1 MSKSTFGSFTFVLH
15 SHLPYVLSHGKWP
28 HGTEWLCEAA
38 AETYIPL
45 LDALNR
51 LVEKGISP
59 KLTLGLTPVLCE
71 MLADPG
77 FVAELQSYLAAK
89 EEEARQNTLHFK
101 ECGEAE
107 YARTGQFWIEWH
119 QQIARSFN
127 DRYHQDLIGAFRK
140 LQDAGHIEII
150 TSAATHGYLP
160 LLGNDNCVRAQI
172 AVGVHT
178 YKKHFGRAPRGMWLP
193 ECAYR
198 PAYDWRLPFDDST
211 VPATPRRGLE
221 EFLAEQSIDYFIVDT
236 HLFSG
241 GSTLGVYAER
251 FPVLKQLFNHSRDQE
266 TPENP
271 HGTTHRAYWVDTQNP
286 AATGKVAALAR
297 HERTSMQVWSAD
309 HGYPGNGA
317 YLDFHKKHFPGGL
330 RYWRVTSQQAD
341 LGEKLPYQRSAI
353 DEIIEAQATHFV
365 DLICEGLQQYQKQ
378 SGERGFIC
386 CPYDTE
392 LFGHWW
398 FEGVQWLETVLE
410 KLATDP
416 RLTLSTGSEILRD
429 YPPKA
434 AIALPEGSWGEG
446 GFHHVWLNENTEW
459 TWKEIYKRE
468 SQMTQFAQKYFH
480 TENEL
485 LRQILDQC
493 ARELLL
499 MESSDWQF
507 LISTIAAKDYAEL
520 RIANHIEAFDR
531 LITLAEKVADG
542 EILNDGEQKYFY
554 ELQEQDRPFP
564 DVSFECWNHFMNQ
577 TSSTS
582 F

>member
-1 MSKSTFGSFTFVLH
+1 MSKSTFGSFTFILH

-38 AETYIPL
+38 VETYIPL

-59 KLTLGLTPVLCE
+59 KITLGLTPVLCE
-71 MLADPG
+71 MLRDPG
-77 FVAELQSYLAAK
+77 FAAELQDYVAIK
-89 EEEARQNTLHFK
+89 EEEAKKNTLYFK
-101 ECGEAE
+101 ECGEDE
-107 YARTGQFWIEWH
+107 YARTGEFWINWH
-119 QQIARSFN
+119 QQVARSFN
-127 DRYHQDLIGAFRK
+127 DRYHQDLVGAFRK

-150 TSAATHGYLP
+150 TCAATHGYLP
-160 LLGNDNCVRAQI
+160 LLGNDECVRAQI
-172 AVGVHT
+172 TVGVQT
-178 YKKHFGRAPRGMWLP
+178 YKKHFGRAPQGIWLP

-198 PAYDWRLPFDDST
+198 PAYDWRSPFDDST

-221 EFLAEQSIDYFIVDT
+221 EFLAQQNINYFIVDT

-241 GSTLGVYAER
+241 GSTLSVYAER
-251 FPVLKQLFNHSRDQE
+251 FPVLKQLFDHARDQE
-266 TPENP
+266 TPENS
-271 HGTTHRAYWVDTQNP
+271 HGTAHRAYWVDTQN
-286 AATGKVAALAR
+286 AAAAGKVAAFAR

-330 RYWRVTSQQAD
+330 RYWRVTSRQAD
-341 LGEKLPYQRSAI
+341 LGEKQPYERAAI
-353 DEIIEAQATHFV
+353 DEIVEAQATHFV
-365 DLICEGLQQYQKQ
+365 DLICEGLQEYEKQ
-378 SGERGFIC
+378 SGEKGFIC

-410 KLATDP
+410 KLATDS

-429 YPPKA
+429 YPPEE

-446 GFHHVWLNENTEW
+446 GFHHVWLNENTAW
-459 TWKEIYKRE
+459 TWKEIYQRE
-468 SQMTQFAQKYFH
+468 SQMVDFAQKYFH

-520 RIANHIEAFDR
+520 RCARHIEAFDH
-531 LITLAEKVADG
+531 LAAFVKKLADDGTLG
-542 EILNDGEQKYFY
+542 EEEQKYFQ
-554 ELQEQDRPFP
+554 ELQERDRPFP
-564 DVSFECWNHFMNQ
+564 DIAFECWNN
-577 TSSTS
+577 
-582 F
+582 

>member
-1 MSKSTFGSFTFVLH
+1 MTKSTFGSFTFVLH

-28 HGTEWLCEAA
+28 HGMEWLCEAA
-38 AETYIPL
+38 TETYIPL

-51 LVEKGISP
+51 LVKKGISP
-59 KLTLGLTPVLCE
+59 KITLGLTPVLCE
-71 MLADPG
+71 MLADSS
-77 FVAELQSYLAAK
+77 FAVELQIYLAAK
-89 EEEARQNTLHFK
+89 EEEAKQNTRHFN
-101 ECGEAE
+101 ENGDEE
-107 YARTGQFWIEWH
+107 YAKTGEFWIEWYR
-119 QQIARSFN
+119 QNARSFDGYQQN
-127 DRYHQDLIGAFRK
+127 LIGAFRA
-140 LQDAGHIEII
+140 LQNAGNIEII

-160 LLGNDNCVRAQI
+160 LLGNDDCVRAQI
-172 AVGVHT
+172 EIGVQT
-178 YKKHFGRAPRGMWLP
+178 YKKHFGRAPQGIWLP

-198 PAYDWRLPFDDST
+198 PAYDWRSPFDDSA
-211 VPATPRRGLE
+211 VPPKPRRGIE
-221 EFLAEQSIDYFIVDT
+221 EFLAEQGIDYFIVDT

-251 FPVLKQLFNHSRDQE
+251 FPVLKQLYKDSRDHE
-266 TPENP
+266 TSQNP
-271 HGTTHRAYWVDTQNP
+271 HGSTHRAYWADSQNTD
-286 AATGKVAALAR
+286 AAGKVAVLAR

-341 LGEKLPYQRSAI
+341 LGEKQPYQRAAI
-353 DEIIEAQATHFV
+353 DEIIESQATHFV
-365 DLICEGLQQYQKQ
+365 DLICEGLQEYQKS
-378 SGERGFIC
+378 SGEKGFIC

-416 RLTLSTGSEILRD
+416 RLTLSTSSEILQD

-446 GFHHVWLNENTEW
+446 GFHHVWLNENTAW

-468 SQMTQFAQKYFH
+468 SQMVEFAQKYFS
-480 TENEL
+480 TENDL

-520 RIANHIEAFDR
+520 RCANHIEAFDR
-531 LITLAEKVADG
+531 LAAFVNKVVDG
-542 EILNDGEQKYFY
+542 EALNEGEQKYF
-554 ELQEQDRPFP
+554 QEIQDRDRPFA
-564 DVSFECWNHFMNQ
+564 DVGFECWF
-577 TSSTS
+577 S
-582 F
+582 

>member
-1 MSKSTFGSFTFVLH
+1 MPKSTFGSFTFVLH

-45 LDALNR
+45 LDTLNR

-71 MLADPG
+71 MLADAS
-77 FVAELQSYLAAK
+77 FKTELQDYLAAK
-89 EEEARQNTLHFK
+89 MEEAKQNTIHFK
-101 ECGEAE
+101 ECGETE
-107 YARTGQFWIEWH
+107 YQLTGEFWINWH
-119 QQIARSFN
+119 EQVLESFKN
-127 DRYHQDLIGAFRK
+127 RYHQDIIGAFRK
-140 LQDAGHIEII
+140 FQDAGHIEII

-160 LLGNDNCVRAQI
+160 LLGNDDCVQAQI
-172 AVGVHT
+172 AVGVQT
-178 YKKHFGRAPRGMWLP
+178 YKHHFGRAPHGFWLP

-198 PAYDWRLPFDDST
+198 PAYDWRSPFADSNT
-211 VPATPRRGLE
+211 PAQPRRGLE
-221 EFLAEQSIDYFIVDT
+221 EFLAEQGIGYFIVDT

-251 FPVLKQLFNHSRDQE
+251 FPVLKQLFDHSRDQE
-266 TPENP
+266 TSDNP
-271 HGTTHRAYWVDTQNP
+271 HGNPNRAYWVDTQNAD
-286 AATGKVAALAR
+286 AAGKVAALAR

-341 LGEKLPYQRSAI
+341 MGEKKHYERAAI
-353 DEIIEAQATHFV
+353 GEIIEAQATHFV
-365 DLICEGLQQYQKQ
+365 DLICEGLQEYQKG
-378 SGERGFIC
+378 SGEKGFIC

-410 KLATDP
+410 KLATDS
-416 RLTLSTGSEILRD
+416 RLTLSTGSEVLQD
-429 YPPKA
+429 HPPTA

-446 GFHHVWLNENTEW
+446 GFHHVWLNESTAW

-468 SQMTQFAQKYFH
+468 AQMVAFAQKYFQ
-480 TENEL
+480 TGNEL
-485 LRQILDQC
+485 LRQLLDQC

-507 LISTIAAKDYAEL
+507 LISTVAARDYAEL

-531 LITLAEKVADG
+531 LAAFAEKVANG
-542 EILNDGEQKYFY
+542 EMLNEGEQKYFQ
-554 ELQEQDRPFP
+554 ELQDRDRPFA
-564 DVSFECWNHFMNQ
+564 DVNFGSWK
-577 TSSTS
+577 
-582 F
+582 

>member
-1 MSKSTFGSFTFVLH
+1 MSKSAFGSFTFILH

-38 AETYIPL
+38 TETYIPL

-51 LVEKGISP
+51 LVAKGISP

-71 MLADPG
+71 MLADPS
-77 FVAELQSYLAAK
+77 FKSELQNYLAAK
-89 EEEARQNTLHFK
+89 IEEAKQNTLYFK
-101 ECGEAE
+101 ECGENE
-107 YARTGQFWIEWH
+107 YRRTGEFWVQWH
-119 QQIARSFN
+119 QQILDSFN
-127 DRYHQDLIGAFRK
+127 NRYDQNLIGAFRE
-140 LQDAGHIEII
+140 LQNAGHIEII

-160 LLGNDNCVRAQI
+160 LLGNDDCVRAQI
-172 AVGVHT
+172 AVGVQT
-178 YKKHFGRAPRGMWLP
+178 YKKHFGRVPHGFWLP
-193 ECAYR
+193 ECAYH
-198 PAYDWRLPFDDST
+198 PSYEWRSPFADKMET
-211 VPATPRRGLE
+211 TQLRRGLE
-221 EFLAEQSIDYFIVDT
+221 EFLAEQGIAYFIVDT

-251 FPVLKQLFNHSRDQE
+251 FPVLKQLYDHSREQE
-266 TPENP
+266 TPPQNP
-271 HGTTHRAYWVDTQNP
+271 HGTPHRAYWVDTQNP
-286 AATGKVAALAR
+286 DAAGKVAALAR

-330 RYWRVTSQQAD
+330 RYWRVTSRQAD
-341 LGEKLPYQRSAI
+341 LGEKQPYQRDAI
-353 DEIIEAQATHFV
+353 DEIIESQAAHFV
-365 DLICEGLQQYQKQ
+365 DLICDGLQNYQKA
-378 SGERGFIC
+378 SGEKGFIC

-410 KLATDP
+410 KLAVDP
-416 RLTLSTGSEILRD
+416 RVTLSTGSEIIEAH
-429 YPPKA
+429 PPTA

-446 GFHHVWLNENTEW
+446 GFHHVWLNENTAW
-459 TWKEIYKRE
+459 TWKEIYQRE
-468 SQMTQFAQKYFH
+468 TQMTALAQKYFS
-480 TENEL
+480 TENIV

-531 LITLAEKVADG
+531 LVILAEKIAAG
-542 EILNDGEQKYFY
+542 ETLNNGEQKYFY
-554 ELQEQDRPFP
+554 ESQERDRVFAEV
-564 DVSFECWNHFMNQ
+564 DFGCWK
-577 TSSTS
+577 
-582 F
+582 